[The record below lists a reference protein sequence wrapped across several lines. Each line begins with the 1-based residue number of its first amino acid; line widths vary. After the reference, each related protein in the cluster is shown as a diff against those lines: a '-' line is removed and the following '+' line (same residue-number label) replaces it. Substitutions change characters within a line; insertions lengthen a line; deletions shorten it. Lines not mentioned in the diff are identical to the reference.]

1 MFVSSFLIVFVV
13 LSVAWVRR
21 VCIPPPWR
29 SDSPS
34 PARRAHF
41 FGRPLRAGAS
51 IDPTHR
57 AACSTLSRVKT
68 RRQLNDPAGLAR

>member
-13 LSVAWVRR
+13 LFVAWVRR

-41 FGRPLRAGAS
+41 FGRPLRAGAP
-51 IDPTHR
+51 IDPHSP
-57 AACSTLSRVKT
+57 CGLLDSQSGK
-68 RRQLNDPAGLAR
+68 DPPPIE